1 MNLLIIAIGIGFG
14 LSITFF
20 AIFLLFVRPSRQSEL
35 LSEVTSRVYRPE
47 GVGLQQGRFSV
58 ESLTKPLGSI
68 RRLFGGPP
76 NPETVRR
83 LMLAGYRKPD
93 HADTFLGVKLILPAA
108 AGLGVAFFVTD
119 NVILWFVLAV
129 LLAFLA
135 PDFWLSHAINKRR
148 EHIQLSLPDA
158 LDLLA
163 ICTDAGLGLDQAIV
177 RVAQELR
184 LNHPELSEELLQI
197 NLEQRAGNP
206 RIGAWRNM
214 ADRVG
219 LESVR
224 SFVNMLVQT
233 ERFGTP
239 ISRAL
244 AVFSD
249 SLRTQRRQRAE
260 ELAARTTIKLIF
272 PLVFFIMPSTFIV
285 ILVPAVIS
293 LIKSFGNFAK

>member
-1 MNLLIIAIGIGFG
+1 MNLLIIAIGIG

-20 AIFLLFVRPSRQSEL
+20 AIFLLFAPPSRQIEL
-35 LSEVTSRVYRPE
+35 LGKVTSRAYRSE
-47 GVGLQQGRFSV
+47 DVGLQRGRFSA
-58 ESLTKPLGSI
+58 ESLTRPLGSI

-83 LMLAGYRKPD
+83 LMLAGYRKPF
-93 HADTFLGVKLILPAA
+93 HADTFLGVKLTLPVV
-108 AGLGVAFFVTD
+108 AGAGVAFFVKD
-119 NVILWFVLAV
+119 NIILWFVVAL

-135 PDFWLSHAINKRR
+135 PDFWLSRAIKKRR
-148 EHIQLSLPDA
+148 ERIQLSLPDA
-158 LDLLA
+158 LDLLS

-177 RVAQELR
+177 RVAQELHLGHR
-184 LNHPELSEELLQI
+184 QLSEELLQI

-206 RIGAWRNM
+206 RIGAWRSM
-214 ADRVG
+214 ADRVD

-239 ISRAL
+239 ISKSL

-260 ELAARTTIKLIF
+260 ELAAKTTIKLLF
-272 PLVFFIMPSTFIV
+272 PLVIFIFPSIFIV
-285 ILVPAVIS
+285 TLAPAVIT
-293 LIKSFGNFAK
+293 LIRNFGQFLK

>member
-1 MNLLIIAIGIGFG
+1 MNLLIITIGIG

-20 AIFLLFVRPSRQSEL
+20 AIFLLFARPSRQSEL
-35 LSEVTSRVYRPE
+35 LTEVTSRAYRPE
-47 GVGLQQGRFSV
+47 DVGLQQGRFSA
-58 ESLTKPLGSI
+58 EGLAGRLGSI

-76 NPETVRR
+76 NAEIVRR
-83 LMLAGYRKPD
+83 LMLAGYRKPF
-93 HADTFLGVKLILPAA
+93 HTDTFLGVKLALPAA
-108 AGLGVAFFVTD
+108 AGLGVAFFVKD

-129 LLAFLA
+129 LLAFFA

-148 EHIQLSLPDA
+148 ERIRLSLPDA

-163 ICTDAGLGLDQAIV
+163 ICMDAGLGMDQAIV
-177 RVAQELR
+177 RVGHELR

-219 LESVR
+219 LETVR
-224 SFVNMLVQT
+224 SFVSMLVQT

-239 ISRAL
+239 ISRSL

-249 SLRTQRRQRAE
+249 SLRTNRRQRAE
-260 ELAARTTIKLIF
+260 ELAAKTTIKLIF
-272 PLVFFIMPSTFIV
+272 PLVIFIFPSIFIV
-285 ILVPAVIS
+285 TLVPAVIT
-293 LIKSFGNFAK
+293 LIKSFSQFLK

>member
-1 MNLLIIAIGIGFG
+1 MNFLIIAIGIG
-14 LSITFF
+14 LAIIFF
-20 AIFLLFVRPSRQSEL
+20 AIFLLFARPSRQSAL
-35 LSEVTSRVYRPE
+35 LSEVTNRAYRAE
-47 GVGLQQGRFSV
+47 DAGLQPGPFSA
-58 ESLTKPLGSI
+58 ESLARPLGSL

-76 NPETVRR
+76 HPEVVRR
-83 LMLAGYRKPD
+83 LMLAGYRKSF
-93 HADTFLGVKLILPAA
+93 HADTFLAAKLTLPAA
-108 AGLGVAFFVTD
+108 AGLGVAFFIKN

-129 LLAFLA
+129 LLAFFA

-148 EHIQLSLPDA
+148 ERIRLSLPDT

-163 ICTDAGLGLDQAIV
+163 ICMDAGLGLDQAIM
-177 RVAQELR
+177 RVGQELH
-184 LNHPELSEELLQI
+184 LSHPELSQELLQI

-239 ISRAL
+239 ISRSLGA
-244 AVFSD
+244 FSD

-260 ELAARTTIKLIF
+260 ELAAKTTIKLIF
-272 PLVFFIMPSTFIV
+272 PLVIFIFPSIFIV
-285 ILVPAVIS
+285 TLVPAVVT
-293 LIKSFGNFAK
+293 LMKNFSTLFK